1 MRTHEERLF
10 RVPIEELRTLLRTQ
24 HGVNLS
30 GVEPYIAGD
39 YIVFAVQVSG
49 DKSSPS
55 DQRSGAEATMVRPP
69 RGSGIRRT
77 RRKRNR
83 IKTRG
88 WNVVGKIKNSQGLVA
103 NIYEPF
109 VTALRG
115 VRLSRSEQRRLVR
128 QIMIRNSNR
137 PAEASVDYFLDNT
150 LEFISQQEGVSR
162 GRPASGSPQTEAG
175 GQ

>member
-10 RVPIEELRTLLRTQ
+10 RVPVEELRALLQSQ

-49 DKSSPS
+49 DKSSPLNL
-55 DQRSGAEATMVRPP
+55 RTGAEARTVRPP

-88 WNVVGKIKNSQGLVA
+88 WKIVGKIKNSKGLVA

-109 VTALRG
+109 VDALKDSA
-115 VRLSRSEQRRLVR
+115 LSRFDQRKLVR

-137 PAEASVDYFLDNT
+137 PADESVDYYLENT
-150 LEFISQQEGVSR
+150 LEYLSSRTSGVSETR
-162 GRPASGSPQTEAG
+162 GLEAS
-175 GQ
+175 

>member
-1 MRTHEERLF
+1 
-10 RVPIEELRTLLRTQ
+10 
-24 HGVNLS
+24 VNLS

-49 DKSSPS
+49 DKVSPADLDGGS
-55 DQRSGAEATMVRPP
+55 EAMSVRPR
-69 RGSGIRRT
+69 RGTGIRRT

-88 WNVVGKIKNSQGLVA
+88 WKVVGKIKNAQGLVA

-115 VRLSRSEQRRLVR
+115 AALPRSEQRKLVR

-150 LEFISQQEGVSR
+150 LEFISQQAGVSR
-162 GRPASGSPQTEAG
+162 GRSGSGLTRSEADP
-175 GQ
+175 